1 VRLPAP
7 RGTSTFTAPPSR
19 DTTIRRLSHSR
30 PVPQAF
36 LRRTLLAALALL
48 GACGAEE
55 STSRP
60 IIGLMTVASSAPLD
74 DARQGFLRALADSGF
89 IPGKTF
95 TLLDRNAQGDI
106 PALTLIANEFVQQNV
121 TEVATI
127 SSIATQS
134 AIKVI
139 TDRPVVFGAVS
150 NPYII
155 GAGTTATSHRPN
167 VTGAESPIPVDSTLG
182 LGLQVFPKIRTWGT
196 LFDPSDPFAE
206 FYLEMAREGAK
217 RLGVT
222 FISVACTS
230 PTDIV
235 TGVHALAGQG
245 VQGIMQIPSVM
256 IGGGM
261 PALVKAAREL
271 GVPVISATPAFDG
284 PPLGLGIS
292 FYDNGYAMGL
302 VMLRVLH
309 GEDPATIPFVKKVT
323 PQVSV
328 DLASAQAFNITIPAN
343 VIARAN
349 MVNPVAG
356 TAADSGI
363 RASRP
368 SAPRNSP
375 WALWLSTLAQG
386 LAFVAL
392 AWGVYLSSRVL
403 RFPDITP
410 EGSLTLG
417 GSVTATLIVAGVHP
431 LLASLAAFLAGM
443 LAGYVTGL
451 LHTRLRIVDL
461 LTGILV
467 MTALYS
473 VNLRIMGR
481 SNVSLLDRE
490 TLASRLQAVIPATAS
505 WGSDVTYS
513 VIFAV
518 IVLLL
523 GLALAWYLRT
533 DFGMAMRAVGDNS
546 AMIRAQGVDPRRM
559 VELGLALANGCVA
572 FSGALIAQYQGFADV
587 GMGVGALV
595 TGMAAVILGETLKPA
610 RWGLAATIAMVA
622 FGAML
627 FRALVAVALRAG
639 LNPIDLKLATAVFV
653 LVALALPRLRGG
665 MRMKG
670 ATR

>member
-1 VRLPAP
+1 MR
-7 RGTSTFTAPPSR
+7 STGSFCRPPSR
-19 DTTIRRLSHSR
+19 DVPILHIRRPRAASR
-30 PVPQAF
+30 AL
-36 LRRTLLAALALL
+36 LRRTSLVIAVLLAA
-48 GACGAEE
+48 CGHEE
-55 STSRP
+55 AP
-60 IIGLMTVASSAPLD
+60 PGPVIGLMTVASTAPLD
-74 DARQGFLRALADSGF
+74 EARDGFLKALADSGF
-89 IPGKTF
+89 VPGKTF

-106 PALTLIANEFVQQNV
+106 PALSLIANEFVQQGA
-121 TEVATI
+121 TQVATI

-155 GAGTTATSHRPN
+155 GAGTSAAVHRPN
-167 VTGAESPIPVDSTLG
+167 VTGAESPIPVDSTLA
-182 LGLQVFPKIRTWGT
+182 LGLDVFPAIKVWGT

-206 FYLEMAREGAK
+206 FYLAMAREGAR

-222 FISVACTS
+222 FIAVACTS
-230 PTDIV
+230 PSDIV
-235 TGVHALAGQG
+235 TGVHALTGQG

-261 PALVKAAREL
+261 PALVRAAREI

-302 VMLRVLH
+302 VMLRVLR
-309 GEDPATIPFVKKVT
+309 GEDPAAIPFVTKVT
-323 PQVSV
+323 PRVSV
-328 DLASAQAFNITIPAN
+328 DLASAKAFGITIPER

-349 MVNPVAG
+349 MVNPVGGAV
-356 TAADSGI
+356 TAPGPAA
-363 RASRP
+363 RAPGGS
-368 SAPRNSP
+368 S

-410 EGSLTLG
+410 EGSLPLG
-417 GSVTATLIVAGVHP
+417 GAVTATLIVAGVP
-431 LLASLAAFLAGM
+431 PVLATVAAFLAGM
-443 LAGYVTGL
+443 LAGYITGA
-451 LHTRLRIVDL
+451 LHTRLRIAEL

-473 VNLRIMGR
+473 VDLRILGR
-481 SNVSLLDRE
+481 SNVSLLDRD
-490 TLASRLQAVIPATAS
+490 TLASGLHALVPATAA
-505 WGSDVTYS
+505 WGSDVTFA

-518 IVLLL
+518 LVLLL
-523 GLALAWYLRT
+523 GALLAWFLRT

-546 AMIRAQGVDPRRM
+546 AMITAQGVDPRRM
-559 VELGLALANGCVA
+559 IELGLALANGCVA

-595 TGMAAVILGETLKPA
+595 TGMAAVILGETLKRR

-622 FGAML
+622 AGAML

-653 LVALALPRLRGG
+653 LVALALPRLRARIMGVA
-665 MRMKG
+665 R
-670 ATR
+670 